1 MSGRRFA
8 LALLATLALAS
19 ILWAAYRH
27 VRESEEAEELLRA
40 VATAHL
46 RVGYEG
52 EGAWGNRWPGMW
64 VTHDS
69 RSGRTKY
76 GSGRWSQVE
85 TAPSG
90 RMPDPA
96 AFCLDL
102 DALLGNYRASEGGRG
117 RYLDRDVRT
126 LLVEP
131 RREGRPSL
139 EIVFDRETSLP
150 LRVKTVRHDGV
161 VLREAV
167 FHSIFLGDRDVRR
180 PFGPSPGE
188 MGRNVAPEDAD
199 GEAGFPVWRPAYVP
213 EGFRLVKC
221 RVSRW
226 MGPCVRLLYTD
237 GVTAFEIWQR
247 PVLLPAQIESI
258 FARAPGGADFQ
269 VRWHRRLGFRALA
282 RSGGAGADGIA
293 VERHEY
299 GPHVRY
305 EMRVAGCDVT
315 LVTRADLDSEEPM
328 RVLRSIEV
336 RQP

>member
-1 MSGRRFA
+1 
-8 LALLATLALAS
+8 LALLATLVLAS
-19 ILWAAYRH
+19 ILWGAYR
-27 VRESEEAEELLRA
+27 RKRGSEEAAELLRE

-52 EGAWGNRWPGMW
+52 EGAWGNQWPGMW
-64 VTHDS
+64 VTHDAKT
-69 RSGRTKY
+69 GRTKY
-76 GSGRWSQVE
+76 GTGPWSQVE
-85 TAPSG
+85 SAPSG

-102 DALLGNYRASEGGRG
+102 EALLENYNASEGEPG

-131 RREGRPSL
+131 RHEGRPSL
-139 EIVFDRETSLP
+139 EILFDRATSLP
-150 LRVKTVRHDGV
+150 LKVKTTHHGGV
-161 VLREAV
+161 PLREAV

-180 PFGPSPGE
+180 SFGPSPGD
-188 MGRNVAPEDAD
+188 MGRSVAPDRAD
-199 GEAGFPVWRPAYVP
+199 EEAGFPVWRPAYVP

-237 GVTAFEIWQR
+237 GVTAFELWQR

-258 FARAPGGADFQ
+258 FSRAPGGADFH
-269 VRWHRRLGFRALA
+269 VRWHRRCGLRALA
-282 RSGGAGADGIA
+282 RSGGAGEDGIA
-293 VERHEY
+293 VERHEC

-305 EMRVAGCDVT
+305 EMRVAGSDVT
-315 LVTRADLDSEEPM
+315 LVTRADLDPEEPV
-328 RVLRSIEV
+328 RVLRSIEI
-336 RQP
+336 R

>member
-1 MSGRRFA
+1 VTPRRFR
-8 LALLATLALAS
+8 LALLATLVLAS
-19 ILWAAYRH
+19 ILWGAYR
-27 VRESEEAEELLRA
+27 RKRGSEEAAELLRE

-52 EGAWGNRWPGMW
+52 EGAWGNQWPGMW
-64 VTHDS
+64 VTHDAKT
-69 RSGRTKY
+69 GRTKY
-76 GSGRWSQVE
+76 GTGPWSQVE
-85 TAPSG
+85 SAPSG

-102 DALLGNYRASEGGRG
+102 EALLENYNASEGEPG

-131 RREGRPSL
+131 RHEGRPSL
-139 EIVFDRETSLP
+139 EILFDRATSLP
-150 LRVKTVRHDGV
+150 LKVKTTHHGGV
-161 VLREAV
+161 PLREAV

-180 PFGPSPGE
+180 SFGPSPGD
-188 MGRNVAPEDAD
+188 MGRSVAPDRAD
-199 GEAGFPVWRPAYVP
+199 EEAGFPVWRPAYVP

-237 GVTAFEIWQR
+237 GVTAFELWQR

-258 FARAPGGADFQ
+258 FSRAPGGADFH
-269 VRWHRRLGFRALA
+269 VRWHRRCGLRALA
-282 RSGGAGADGIA
+282 RSGGAGEDGIA
-293 VERHEY
+293 VERHEC

-305 EMRVAGCDVT
+305 EMRVAGSDVT
-315 LVTRADLDSEEPM
+315 LVTRADLDPEEPV
-328 RVLRSIEV
+328 RVLRSIEI
-336 RQP
+336 R

>member
-1 MSGRRFA
+1 LSGRRLL
-8 LALLATLALAS
+8 LAFLATLGLGS
-19 ILWAAYRH
+19 ILWAAYQR

-85 TAPSG
+85 AAPSG
-90 RMPDPA
+90 RMPDAA

-102 DALLGNYRASEGGRG
+102 DALLENYRASEGEPG

-126 LLVEP
+126 LVVEP
-131 RREGRPSL
+131 RLEGRPSL
-139 EIVFDRETSLP
+139 EILFDRETSLP
-150 LRVKTVRHDGV
+150 LKVKTVRHDGV
-161 VLREAV
+161 LLREAV
-167 FHSIFLGDRDVRR
+167 FHSIFLGDREVRR
-180 PFGPSPGE
+180 SFGPSVDG

-199 GEAGFPVWRPAYVP
+199 EEAGFPVWRPAYVP

-237 GVTAFEIWQR
+237 GVTAFELWQR

-258 FARAPGGADFQ
+258 FSRAPGGADFH
-269 VRWHRRLGFRALA
+269 VRWHRRVGFRALA
-282 RSGGAGADGIA
+282 RSGGAGEDGIA
-293 VERHEY
+293 VERHEF

-305 EMRVAGCDVT
+305 EMRVAGSDVT
-315 LVTRADLDSEEPM
+315 LVTRADIDPEETV

-336 RQP
+336 R